1 MTDTPHWE
9 WRGFGS
15 LTSTFACR
23 FCNLSVALSPET
35 VTDLY
40 LWKEKLDINIKLRKG
55 AEEGLKFKR
64 FKDKK
69 GNVEQWLE
77 DSGEIFQFPLN
88 NKAWDTLKKAL
99 QNEADFLPANNPTK
113 PFTRSKILWYL
124 QQAGYEILEV
134 QKNRSSRLLNVGNG
148 KVKVEWCC
156 ISKPQV
162 IMSVG
167 LENWSEPAEE
177 GRDEKERII
186 NLKEAIEILD
196 LYKQP
201 LKIMNYLD
209 ILDYWAN
216 DHNI

>member
-1 MTDTPHWE
+1 MTETPHWE

-40 LWKEKLDINIKLRKG
+40 LWKEKLNINIKLRKG

-64 FKDKK
+64 FKGKK
-69 GNVEQWLE
+69 GDVEQWLE
-77 DSGEIFQFPLN
+77 DPEEIFQFPLN

-99 QNEADFLPANNPTK
+99 QNEADFLPTNPDK
-113 PFTRSKILWYL
+113 PFTRSKTLRYL
-124 QQAGYEILEV
+124 QQTGYEILEV
-134 QKNRSSRLLNVGNG
+134 QKTRESRLLNVGNE

-156 ISKPQV
+156 ISKPQS
-162 IMSVG
+162 IMTVG
-167 LENWSEPAEE
+167 LEHWAEPADE
-177 GRDEKERII
+177 GLDEKVRIT
-186 NLKEAIEILD
+186 NLKKAIEILG
-196 LYKQP
+196 LHKQP
-201 LKIMNYLD
+201 LKVMNYLD
-209 ILDYWAN
+209 ILDFWAS